1 MQALEQRLSIRAHL
15 QSQLDSHSLVEGQ
28 RRRIVNQRM
37 SRLVQPRVRGQVH
50 RLSLTREANARK
62 MKEER
67 ILLEQQARQVQER
80 LLQRKLETRHASVD
94 GAFERIANA
103 MTCSFETRA
112 DKAASMSQHK
122 MESELLERQ
131 RYEQGIAE
139 LHQIKTR
146 LLQQVPVSRPV
157 VGHGGA

>member
-28 RRRIVNQRM
+28 HRRIVNQRM

-67 ILLEQQARQVQER
+67 ILLEQ
-80 LLQRKLETRHASVD
+80 
-94 GAFERIANA
+94 
-103 MTCSFETRA
+103 
-112 DKAASMSQHK
+112 
-122 MESELLERQ
+122 
-131 RYEQGIAE
+131 
-139 LHQIKTR
+139 
-146 LLQQVPVSRPV
+146 
-157 VGHGGA
+157 